1 MKLIKTPTVKV
12 PSLAV
17 GNKVRIV
24 FGGNWPH
31 HGDYTLPAVVTKV
44 NTVTFEAELTS
55 GEKAGTVYRI
65 RKDDTHEYKMVKAK
79 LAKA

>member
-12 PSLAV
+12 PALAV

-24 FGGNWPH
+24 FDGNWPQSN
-31 HGDYTLPAVVTKV
+31 DYTLPAVVTKV
-44 NTVTFEAELTS
+44 NKVTFEAELTS

-65 RKDDTHEYKMVKAK
+65 RKDDTHEYKLVKA
-79 LAKA
+79 

>member
-12 PSLAV
+12 PALAV

-24 FGGNWPH
+24 FDGNWPQSN
-31 HGDYTLPAVVTKV
+31 DYTLPAVVTKV

-65 RKDDTHEYKMVKAK
+65 RKDDTHEYKMVKVK
-79 LAKA
+79 PVKA